1 MGTDDEAA
9 CGAPHWQQT
18 NLVGL
23 PTPLLA
29 SIAFNAHPQPL
40 HIGGAR
46 ESAVGLFALLDR
58 CGSADEA
65 REVFA
70 HYMKLAFGLAKPQPR
85 VVANAAQADA
95 APACAAE
102 QRRWRTSYLKLLQ
115 GWGMDANGAAGA
127 VLKSWVESRFGL
139 VPTFH
144 KSALARYPSP
154 AWIAYLEEKTSSRY
168 HSNNV
173 FQQLDLLYE
182 FCQWM
187 LARFQLLGPAPRLTM
202 WRGST
207 RCEEQIT
214 AGSLRRRRCT
224 MRLNNLVSFSLSPA
238 EAGCF
243 GDWVLQAQVP
253 LCKVLF
259 LPGLVDRKLLQGE
272 AEVLA
277 IGGDYSMRASYAD

>member
-9 CGAPHWQQT
+9 FGAPRWQQT

-23 PTPLLA
+23 PTPLLS

-40 HIGGAR
+40 HIAGAR
-46 ESAVGLFALLDR
+46 EAAVGLFALLER
-58 CGSADEA
+58 CASADDA

-70 HYMKLAFGLAKPQPR
+70 HYMKLAFGLARPEPR
-85 VVANAAQADA
+85 APAGTV
-95 APACAAE
+95 PACAAE

-115 GWGMDANGAAGA
+115 GWGMDSNGAAGA

-144 KSALARYPSP
+144 KAALTHYPSP
-154 AWIAYLEEKTSSRY
+154 AWIAYLEEKASSRY
-168 HSNNV
+168 HNNNV

-187 LARFQLLGPAPRLTM
+187 LARFGLLGPASRLTM

-214 AGSLRRRRCT
+214 AGSLRQRRCT
-224 MRLNNLVSFSLSPA
+224 MRLNNLVSFTLSPA

-259 LPGLVDRKLLQGE
+259 LPGLVSRNLLQGE
-272 AEVLA
+272 SEVLV
-277 IGGDYSMRASYAD
+277 IGGDYSMRARYAD